1 SAACCRCRTG
11 GCGSVRRSPRRLCAD
26 CRRRSDQL
34 KRILACAFA
43 LAMMM
48 VGSPALAVQP
58 DEIMSD
64 TAKEARA
71 RDLSRELR
79 CMVCQ
84 NQSIDDSEAP
94 LARDLRLLV
103 RERIAAGDSDAQVID
118 FLVARYGE
126 FVLLKP
132 RLTPHTL
139 LLWLLPPLALAG
151 GGLALWA
158 HSRRRSKS
166 AATEDQALFK
176 LTPDEQARLERLIDA
191 EPPADKPVK
200 GKRGQ
205 LADFPREN
213 PPHFPSAFITKV

>member
-1 SAACCRCRTG
+1 
-11 GCGSVRRSPRRLCAD
+11 
-26 CRRRSDQL
+26 L
-34 KRILACAFA
+34 KPFLSCVFA
-43 LAMMM
+43 LVVM

-103 RERIAAGDSDAQVID
+103 RERIAAGDSDAQVVD

-132 RLTPHTL
+132 RLNPHTW

-151 GGLALWA
+151 GGFALWNFG
-158 HSRRRSKS
+158 RRRAKS
-166 AATEDQALFK
+166 GTREDAALFE
-176 LTPDEQARLERLIDA
+176 LTADEEARLERLIAA
-191 EPPADKPVK
+191 EPSPDKP
-200 GKRGQ
+200 
-205 LADFPREN
+205 A
-213 PPHFPSAFITKV
+213 

>member
-1 SAACCRCRTG
+1 MK
-11 GCGSVRRSPRRLCAD
+11 P
-26 CRRRSDQL
+26 
-34 KRILACAFA
+34 ILACVFA
-43 LAMMM
+43 MAVMM
-48 VGSPALAVQP
+48 GSSAVYAVQP

-64 TAKEARA
+64 PAMETRA

-132 RLTPHTL
+132 RLKPHTL

-151 GGLALWA
+151 GGFALWT
-158 HSRRRSKS
+158 HGRRRSR
-166 AATEDQALFK
+166 AAAAEDQS
-176 LTPDEQARLERLIDA
+176 LTAEEQARLERLTAA
-191 EPPADKPVK
+191 EPPADKP
-200 GKRGQ
+200 
-205 LADFPREN
+205 A
-213 PPHFPSAFITKV
+213 

>member
-1 SAACCRCRTG
+1 MDVPAAY
-11 GCGSVRRSPRRLCAD
+11 
-26 CRRRSDQL
+26 
-34 KRILACAFA
+34 
-43 LAMMM
+43 
-48 VGSPALAVQP
+48 AVQP
-58 DEIMSD
+58 DEIMAD
-64 TAKEARA
+64 PAKESRA

-132 RLTPHTL
+132 RLNPHTW
-139 LLWLLPPLALAG
+139 LLWLLPPLALGG

-158 HSRRRSKS
+158 FGRRRARSG
-166 AATEDQALFK
+166 ATEDAALFQ
-176 LTPDEQARLERLIDA
+176 LTAEEEARVERLIAA
-191 EPPADKPVK
+191 EPTEKP
-200 GKRGQ
+200 
-205 LADFPREN
+205 L
-213 PPHFPSAFITKV
+213 